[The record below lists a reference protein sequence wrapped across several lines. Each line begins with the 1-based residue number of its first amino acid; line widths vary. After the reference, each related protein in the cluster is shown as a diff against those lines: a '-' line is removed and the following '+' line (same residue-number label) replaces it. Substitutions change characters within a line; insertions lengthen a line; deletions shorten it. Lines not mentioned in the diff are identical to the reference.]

1 MKRLSRYFLQGL
13 LFMVP
18 LVLTVYIFY
27 FLFIKI
33 DGLIK
38 IPLPGIGIVPG
49 IGFIAT
55 ILLIILIGFLV
66 SNFLT
71 RKLFVWLDTWLN
83 KVPLFKLLYGSV
95 KDLLGAFVGNKK
107 SFTQP
112 VLVKLSS
119 EGSAHVLG
127 FITCET
133 LNSFGLEEYV
143 AVYVPQSY
151 NFAGQLLVFPREQ
164 VRLLH
169 AGSTDVMTFIV
180 SGGVAATGNG
190 AKDTVNC
197 SGETDKT
204 QA

>member
-71 RKLFVWLDTWLN
+71 RKLFVWLATWLY
-83 KVPLFKLLYGSV
+83 KVP
-95 KDLLGAFVGNKK
+95 
-107 SFTQP
+107 
-112 VLVKLSS
+112 
-119 EGSAHVLG
+119 
-127 FITCET
+127 
-133 LNSFGLEEYV
+133 
-143 AVYVPQSY
+143 
-151 NFAGQLLVFPREQ
+151 
-164 VRLLH
+164 
-169 AGSTDVMTFIV
+169 
-180 SGGVAATGNG
+180 
-190 AKDTVNC
+190 
-197 SGETDKT
+197 
-204 QA
+204 

>member
-18 LVLTVYIFY
+18 LVLTLYIFY

-38 IPLPGIGIVPG
+38 IPLPGIGIIPG
-49 IGFIAT
+49 IGFITT
-55 ILLIILIGFLV
+55 ILLITLIGFLV

-71 RKLFVWLDTWLN
+71 RKLFIWLDTLLN

-95 KDLLGAFVGNKK
+95 RDLLNAFVGNKK

-112 VLVKLSS
+112 VLVKLSH
-119 EGSAHVLG
+119 EGLAHVLG

-133 LNSFGLEEYV
+133 LASFGLEEYV

-164 VRLLH
+164 VHLLS
-169 AGSTDVMTFIV
+169 AGSTDIMAFIV
-180 SGGVAATGNG
+180 SGGVATAGNDN
-190 AKDTVNC
+190 KNNPP
-197 SGETDKT
+197 GETD
-204 QA
+204 

>member
-112 VLVKLSS
+112 VLVKLSG

-164 VRLLH
+164 VRLLP
-169 AGSTDVMTFIV
+169 ASSTDVMTFIV
-180 SGGVAATGNG
+180 SGGVAATGNS

>member
-18 LVLTVYIFY
+18 LVLTLYIFY

-33 DGLIK
+33 DGLIR
-38 IPLPGIGIVPG
+38 IPLPGIGVVPG

-71 RKLFVWLDTWLN
+71 RKLFIWIDTLLN

-112 VLVKLSS
+112 VLVKLSH
-119 EGSAHVLG
+119 EDGAHVLG
-127 FITCET
+127 FITCDT
-133 LNSFGLEEYV
+133 LSSFGLAEYV

-151 NFAGQLLVFPREQ
+151 NFAGQLLIFPCAQ
-164 VRLLH
+164 VRLLP
-169 AGSTDVMTFIV
+169 ASSTDIMAFIV
-180 SGGVAATGNG
+180 SGGVTSSGNG
-190 AKDTVNC
+190 NKME
-197 SGETDKT
+197 SSSE
-204 QA
+204 